1 MGAGGVVDVATVV
14 CEAVGDYKV
23 GHAVVH
29 VVAHNLVEGVL
40 CDGDV
45 GCFVLDKG
53 YGCAF
58 CVVYDGIAT
67 AV

>member
-1 MGAGGVVDVATVV
+1 MGAGGVVDVAAVV
-14 CEAVGDYKV
+14 CEAVGDYEV

-29 VVAHNLVEGVL
+29 VVAHDLVEGVL

-45 GCFVLDKG
+45 WCFVFDEG
-53 YGCAF
+53 YGCAL
-58 CVVYDGIAT
+58 CVVYDGVAP